1 MFLRAFK
8 EYSNKKYLNKILS
21 NRYVNV
27 DDNKIESLGIIF
39 NMDEI
44 ADFGLLKNLV
54 SKLKI
59 HPNNFKV
66 IGFSKEKKTS
76 LNVWDLCFN
85 PENFGW
91 KGEIKHAELQAFL
104 DKKFDVLISYYTNE
118 ELELKLMT
126 AKSKAQ
132 FKIGILQT
140 DTRLNDLIINTGLK
154 EFDVF
159 ENEVFKYLTI
169 LNKLKNEQ

>member
-1 MFLRAFK
+1 MFLKTFK
-8 EYSNKKYLNKILS
+8 AYSNRKYLNKLLS

-27 DDNKIESLGIIF
+27 DDNKVESLGIIF
-39 NMDEI
+39 NMDENE
-44 ADFGLLKNLV
+44 DFNLFKDLV
-54 SKLKI
+54 SKLKV
-59 HPNNFKV
+59 HPNNIKV
-66 IGFSKEKKTS
+66 ISFSKDKKTS
-76 LNVWDLCFN
+76 LNTWDLSFS
-85 PENFGW
+85 PDDFGW
-91 KGEIKHAELQAFL
+91 RGEIKNAELETFL
-104 DKKFDVLISYYTNE
+104 DKKFDVLISYYVTD

-140 DTRLNDLIINTGLK
+140 DSRLNDLIINTNLK

-169 LNKLKNEQ
+169 LNKIKK